1 MQPRT
6 SRAVG
11 AGFRVAA
18 QTGQGAN
25 LPGGTSLGF
34 LVKGRTGLV
43 ASVAFGTVIKD
54 LHGDAHLLWELGFWK
69 VGLKVLVELGG

>member
-18 QTGQGAN
+18 QTRQGAN

-34 LVKGRTGLV
+34 FVKGRAGLV
-43 ASVAFGTVIKD
+43 ASVAFGPVIKD
-54 LHGDAHLLWELGFWK
+54 LHGDAHDISGSWVRGK
-69 VGLKVLVELGG
+69 GGRGEE